1 MKLQKFVLTNIEVCI
16 KKELCLIEIRLFL
29 LIDVQKAFNHKSWGK
44 RNNPM
49 AEDNI
54 TALLTKFR
62 EKKFLVI
69 HVQHTSKNS
78 TSLFHLSQNV
88 KFMDFA
94 FPRDDEKVFQKEVN
108 SAFIGTGLN
117 EFLKLKKINSLVVV
131 GFTSDHCV
139 STSVRMASNLG
150 FWVFVVSDATAT
162 FNRIKNDINYEADI
176 IHEINLV
183 SLHKEFATILTT
195 KDVIEQL
202 EKI

>member
-1 MKLQKFVLTNIEVCI
+1 MFDRDTA
-16 KKELCLIEIRLFL
+16 FL

-44 RNNPM
+44 RNNPA
-49 AEDNI
+49 AENNI

-62 EKKFLVI
+62 EKKFLII
-69 HVQHTSKNS
+69 HVQHTSKKS
-78 TSLFHLSQNV
+78 ASLFHLSQNGV

-94 FPRDDEKVFQKEVN
+94 LPKDSEKVFQKKVN
-108 SAFIGTGLN
+108 SAFIGTNLN

-150 FWVFVVSDATAT
+150 FQVFLVSDATAT
-162 FNRIKNDINYEADI
+162 FNRIKNDINYEAET

-183 SLHKEFATILTT
+183 SLHREFATVLAT

-202 EKI
+202 EQL